1 MSVICTTVESAVFPH
16 HCDHSIFSGVL
27 RESNHFHVLTRNIE
41 LFDDILTC

>member
-1 MSVICTTVESAVFPH
+1 MSSAQLSSQRSSH
-16 HCDHSIFSGVL
+16 LL